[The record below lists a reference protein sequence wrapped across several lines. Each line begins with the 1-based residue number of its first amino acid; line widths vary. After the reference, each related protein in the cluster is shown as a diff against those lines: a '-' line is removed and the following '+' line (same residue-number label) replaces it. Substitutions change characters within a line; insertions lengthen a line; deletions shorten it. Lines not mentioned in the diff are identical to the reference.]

1 MVVGSL
7 RLVFLIPHAGS
18 LKDKRAVVRKIID
31 RARAKFNASVA
42 EVGDLDVH
50 RRAVIGVSVVS
61 NDATHATSMLTNIAS
76 TMASSAAAQCVSQRV
91 SIQPVNEHDLT
102 HELESPLGLD
112 VDALLREENDDG
124 W

>member
-18 LKDKRAVVRKIID
+18 LKDKRSVVRKLID
-31 RARAKFNASVA
+31 RARARFNASVA

-76 TMASSAAAQCVSQRV
+76 TMANAAAAQLVSRRV

-102 HELESPLGLD
+102 HELDVPMGLD
-112 VDALLREENDDG
+112 VDALLRRENDDG

>member
-76 TMASSAAAQCVSQRV
+76 TMANSAAAQLVSRRV

-102 HELESPLGLD
+102 HELDAPMGID